1 MLLLLALGPIR
12 DTTASVSGPCYPRL
26 ERGVT
31 VASGAQERGGEAA
44 RAAVGGLAAGE
55 GPGASRPEVR
65 GEGTARVGL
74 PSRTHTHTPSCEQ
87 RLSGGVAVCLCACM
101 YVCMCM

>member
-12 DTTASVSGPCYPRL
+12 DTTASVSGPCYQRL

-74 PSRTHTHTPSCEQ
+74 PSRTHTPAHTHTHTHTHTH
-87 RLSGGVAVCLCACM
+87 RAVNSG
-101 YVCMCM
+101 